1 MPSRL
6 KLSARPCESLFFP
19 LRIASSS
26 CSLFWNTSRSTDSC
40 PLPPCTSTEGPN
52 TSCSFRQEEMA
63 DRTTINPHTSLVVFI
78 LCFIRYSD
86 LGWAPKICL
95 KENPPFGLQ
104 RYKTNSISLKEAAFR
119 HRSPYNSPQTS
130 AEEHRLTQRS
140 NNRLH
145 TKIAPSR
152 GLTKNLSQ
160 AELKRTSTG
169 HRSEQYWSRLRPVL
183 VTTTDQYW
191 SHRRPVLVD
200 FLLPHRI
207 PQVQLI
213 PMQLFALE
221 LW

>member
-1 MPSRL
+1 MPF
-6 KLSARPCESLFFP
+6 PCLT
-19 LRIASSS
+19 ASSS
-26 CSLFWNTSRSTDSC
+26 CSLFWNTSRSTDSR

-104 RYKTNSISLKEAAFR
+104 RYKTNSISLKGAAFR

-140 NNRLH
+140 NDRLH
-145 TKIAPSR
+145 SKIAPLKR
-152 GLTKNLSQ
+152 TYKNLSQ
-160 AELKRTSTG
+160 GDKKRTSTG

>member
-1 MPSRL
+1 MGRYTTLPELKRAFPPLEGEPSV
-6 KLSARPCESLFFP
+6 RP
-19 LRIASSS
+19 
-26 CSLFWNTSRSTDSC
+26 
-40 PLPPCTSTEGPN
+40 
-52 TSCSFRQEEMA
+52 
-63 DRTTINPHTSLVVFI
+63 
-78 LCFIRYSD
+78 
-86 LGWAPKICL
+86 
-95 KENPPFGLQ
+95 Q
-104 RYKTNSISLKEAAFR
+104 RYTTNPIKVEGVASR
-119 HRSPYNSPQTS
+119 HRSPYTFPQVP

-145 TKIAPSR
+145 TKIAPLKR
-152 GLTKNLSQ
+152 TYKNLSQ
-160 AELKRTSTG
+160 GELKRTSTG

-207 PQVQLI
+207 PRVQLI